1 MTFARMAELVDAADS
16 KSAGSDIVRVQVPL
30 LVPVGFSEHITDH
43 FTDRCLIVLFRTLTQ
58 FSIIKKSFFFF
69 LPVTR
74 FYFFR
79 CYSRE
84 YSFIIQNVMEY
95 LVTFDVII

>member
-1 MTFARMAELVDAADS
+1 MAELVDAADS

-43 FTDRCLIVLFRTLTQ
+43 CLIVLFRTLTQ